1 MLGQGP
7 FLPAGPQR
15 GGRGGRPL
23 HRGPTGPGVPGAG
36 LYPVHP
42 TDLSFPPSF
51 GPNNPQPPPPT
62 WSGWSG
68 PGLPQFGPT
77 MDMMAGNIMALPSP
91 VWVPQEPGNM
101 LMPPEPMFNQN
112 AVFRPVNPM
121 APGLVVPF
129 DSSSDPPFIDRT
141 VLHQP
146 RAYGVIRIK
155 NIPFALTV
163 SEVHQFICK
172 YVHADDLIKPHQ
184 DGYPIHIVMERST
197 GKTMD
202 CYVEIVSPEVAA
214 EAWERGFS
222 YGPCRYP
229 KLGQRHV
236 VVELS
241 NQAEL
246 MRDLFP
252 RARSV
257 VWDQGKQG
265 VPTTAQVIDPYSS
278 GFAGFFT
285 AEEMGGV
292 VRHAENPQRSPF
304 ASRNLQRTYES
315 TISTLYK
322 FPWSTTSMYT
332 MNQRD
337 ILFKTYARQLEILA
351 YKVERETHLGA
362 DREVGLDVKLLMDF
376 LFAGMNCPGFSE
388 RQKAAIADCSR
399 QVGPG
404 FGPSVHA
411 RNWPFQALGPH
422 PITLPDQEI
431 AMWFEVLN
439 LGMVEM
445 ERDNPQTIGI
455 PPNLEVV
462 RDNKGYILFTYTEAG
477 GQLPRA
483 QYAALEKRFMEKMMH
498 KGWISYMHQSGIA
511 LPPGFEENFQDST
524 DDAADNN
531 NGVAGEGHA
540 ITQLGE
546 SGEATNKAIES
557 FAELLKVTHGEEY
570 VKAMCDN
577 ASDNTAKLFTPE
589 QKDSASRGTA
599 LGPKLPHD
607 EDKGSPGKQHG
618 EHHSLSQSL
627 SYVSK
632 TPGKKYVGLSPPLDL
647 ERLPRSEPKQVYRKT
662 QRHLSDSALDSA
674 FSGMIIGGERFGLS
688 PPHVSTAR
696 NDSPVPQGSSG
707 ASTVTSGV
715 FEVPRRERR
724 AVSIR
729 APDGTAVPLP
739 SQAEAGTSAGFAT
752 NVANGSG
759 ALNTPQSSK
768 SGTPV
773 SEPSPTSKPA
783 TPHASGANVR
793 LTNTASNNTGSG
805 PKAIIQTGPGNR
817 KLNPSPVIMPK
828 PGRPSPGHA
837 RNYGIGATPTFGA
850 SSASATPASGRGG
863 SRMVAE
869 SGSPLER
876 GTGRTNGATPGT
888 SGSNTDS
895 FRPTARGRARSAFAG
910 FGEPINEEEWEEVE
924 GQVRRGRA
932 RG

>member
-1 MLGQGP
+1 MMLGQGP
-7 FLPAGPQR
+7 FPPAGPQR
-15 GGRGGRPL
+15 GGRGGRPR
-23 HRGPTGPGVPGAG
+23 HRGPGGPGAG
-36 LYPVHP
+36 FYPVHP
-42 TDLSFPPSF
+42 TDVSFPPSF
-51 GPNNPQPPPPT
+51 GPNNPQQAPPT
-62 WSGWSG
+62 WSG
-68 PGLPQFGPT
+68 PGMPQFGPA

-91 VWVPQEPGNM
+91 VWVPQESGNM
-101 LMPPEPMFNQN
+101 LMPPAPMFNQN
-112 AVFRPVNPM
+112 EVFGPVNPM

-129 DSSSDPPFIDRT
+129 DPSSDPPFIDRT

-455 PPNLEVV
+455 PPNLKVV

-511 LPPGFEENFQDST
+511 LPPGFEEDFQVST
-524 DDAADNN
+524 DDAADND
-531 NGVAGEGHA
+531 NGIAGEDQV
-540 ITQLGE
+540 ITKLGQ

-570 VKAMCDN
+570 VKAMGDN

-589 QKDSASRGTA
+589 QKDSASLGTDF
-599 LGPKLPHD
+599 GPKLLHG
-607 EDKGSPGKQHG
+607 ETKGSPGKPHD
-618 EHHSLSQSL
+618 EHHSHRQSL

-647 ERLPRSEPKQVYRKT
+647 ERLPHSEPKQVYRKT

-674 FSGMIIGGERFGLS
+674 FSGLNIGGEHFGLS
-688 PPHVSTAR
+688 PPRVTTAR
-696 NDSPVPQGSSG
+696 KGSPVLQGSSN

-739 SQAEAGTSAGFAT
+739 NQAEAGTSVGFSP

-783 TPHASGANVR
+783 TPHGSGANGR

-805 PKAIIQTGPGNR
+805 ARAIVQTNGGNR
-817 KLNPSPVIMPK
+817 KLNPSPVIK
-828 PGRPSPGHA
+828 AKVGVPSPGHA

-850 SSASATPASGRGG
+850 SSASTTPASGR
-863 SRMVAE
+863 RMVAE

-876 GTGRTNGATPGT
+876 GTGKSSGAKPGT